1 MELSKVVENMEFIR
15 EAFGERSI
23 GEIELKRL
31 ATSAYKH
38 YWDYNCEYGIITAFS
53 QEAQLEIDYQEVRS
67 FTKELPNRWSSVCGA
82 ITGAYWVFALT
93 LPLDEFER
101 AVVELN
107 RFHNETPLPLFT
119 PEVKLPK
126 APALS
131 VLCRDSIINW
141 CRSTGI
147 HPRSPERSYRC
158 ASITA
163 DIAVKCGQIVRE
175 LLPV

>member
-1 MELSKVVENMEFIR
+1 MELAKIIENMEFIR
-15 EAFGERSI
+15 ETFGERSFK
-23 GEIELKRL
+23 EFNLKKI
-31 ATSAYKH
+31 AVAAYKY

-53 QEAQLEIDYQEVRS
+53 QEAQLKIDYQEVKS
-67 FTKELPNRWSSVCGA
+67 FTKELPNRWSSICGA

-93 LPLDEFER
+93 LAEEEFER
-101 AVVELN
+101 VVVEIN

-119 PEVKLPK
+119 PKVKLPK

-131 VLCRDSIINW
+131 TLCRDSIVNW
-141 CRSTGI
+141 CKATGI

-163 DIAVKCGQIVRE
+163 DIAVKCGQIVKE